1 MKQRIF
7 HIIILLLLFPGACL
21 SQYNGKNFSLS
32 AGFNYITTSKIYLQ
46 PNSADPFFRS
56 THDNLEDI
64 YSVSFEFRYTVLD
77 ELIIGIGAEY
87 LSKTHTNRN
96 FFLAGNRIEIED
108 GYSVIPIEI
117 SGYYLVPFSTENFK
131 FFMGGGAGIYLGRHI
146 RRFGNA
152 EFNPDGNE
160 IGYGIHV
167 AIGMEYLLNE
177 YFSVRGQMRFRDPE
191 FNMKSR
197 YSSKEVNYK
206 GNIYP
211 LPAGSISSKVNID
224 GITFNIGVS
233 FNF

>member
-7 HIIILLLLFPGACL
+7 HIIILILLFSETSF
-21 SQYNGKNFSLS
+21 SQYNGKKFSLS
-32 AGFNYITTSKIYLQ
+32 AGFNYITTSKLYLQ

-56 THDNLEDI
+56 THDVLEDI
-64 YSVSFEFRYTVLD
+64 YSVSFEFRYKVLD
-77 ELIIGIGAEY
+77 ELIIGIGTEY
-87 LSKTHTNRN
+87 LSKTHNNGN

-108 GYSVIPIEI
+108 GYTVIPIEL
-117 SGYYLVPFSTENFK
+117 SGYYLVPFSTEDFK

-146 RRFGNA
+146 RRIEDV

-160 IGYGIHV
+160 LGYGIHV
-167 AIGMEYLLNE
+167 AIGMEYLINE

-191 FNMKSR
+191 FTMKSR
-197 YSSKEVNYK
+197 YSNPAVNYK
-206 GNIYP
+206 GNNYP

-224 GITFNIGVS
+224 GITFNIGLS

>member
-1 MKQRIF
+1 MKLRIF
-7 HIIILLLLFPGACL
+7 HIIIFFLLFTGTSL
-21 SQYNGKNFSLS
+21 SQYNGKNFSIT
-32 AGFNYITTSKIYLQ
+32 AGFNYITTSKLYLQ
-46 PNSADPFFRS
+46 PNSPDPFFRS

-64 YSVSFEFRYTVLD
+64 YSVSFEFRYAVLD

-87 LSKTHTNRN
+87 LSKTYDNRN

-108 GYSVIPIEI
+108 GYSVIPIEL
-117 SGYYLVPFSTENFK
+117 SGYYLVPFSTEYFK

-146 RRFGNA
+146 RRFGDV
-152 EFNPDGNE
+152 EFNPDENE

-167 AIGMEYLLNE
+167 AIGMEYLINE
-177 YFSVRGQMRFRDPE
+177 FLSVRGQMRFRDPE
-191 FNMKSR
+191 FNMRSR
-197 YSSKEVNYK
+197 YSSPSVNYK
-206 GNIYP
+206 GNNYP